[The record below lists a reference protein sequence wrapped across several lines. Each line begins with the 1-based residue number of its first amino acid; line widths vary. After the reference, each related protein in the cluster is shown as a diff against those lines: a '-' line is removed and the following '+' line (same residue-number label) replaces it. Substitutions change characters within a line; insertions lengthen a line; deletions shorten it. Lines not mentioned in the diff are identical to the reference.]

1 MRRADRHPAGK
12 QTGGYKAGCQ
22 VGYVSV
28 SKIMV
33 RRFVV
38 YVVWPAY
45 VDICSLLVDPHYFIG
60 SYFVELAVFVV
71 VLFSRSELPIIG

>member
-1 MRRADRHPAGK
+1 M
-12 QTGGYKAGCQ
+12 
-22 VGYVSV
+22 
-28 SKIMV
+28 SKLMV

-71 VLFSRSELPIIG
+71 VLFLRSELPIIG